1 MKLLYYPNKT
11 LITVAKPVNEHKIR
25 EIQPKIKNM
34 FKIMVENSGIGISA
48 CQVGWP
54 VALFCLKTDNMK
66 EVFINPKVVSLPST
80 KETMVEGCLS
90 YPGLWLEKERHN
102 AVMLEYTNTEGKRL
116 KKLFE
121 GLECRVI
128 LHELEHLRGESY
140 ATR

>member
-1 MKLLYYPNKT
+1 MKLLYYPNKA
-11 LITVAKPVNEHKIR
+11 LITVAKPVIEARIH

-34 FKIMVENSGIGISA
+34 FKIMVENKGIGLSA

-54 VALFCLKTDNMK
+54 VALFCLKTENMK
-66 EVFINPKVVSLPST
+66 EVFINPSVISLPST
-80 KETMVEGCLS
+80 KETMIEGCLS

-102 AVMLEYTNTEGKRL
+102 AVMLEYTNLDGDRQ

-128 LHELEHLRGESY
+128 LHEIEHLQGESY